1 MDDRIHLQIV
11 TPSAIVVDEMVH
23 YVRLPLE
30 GGSIG
35 VLHGHAPL
43 LGAVTAGVVKYTCGG
58 EDNFAAVREGV
69 VKVTSDEV
77 VVLVRGA
84 VCADSADQA
93 RDTARQMKT
102 RTNSR

>member
-11 TPSAIVVDEMVH
+11 TPSAIVVDETVG

-43 LGAVTAGVVKYTCGG
+43 IGALEAGVVKYTRGG
-58 EDNFAAVREGV
+58 MDRYAAVGRGV
-69 VKVTSDEV
+69 VKVASDEV
-77 VVLVRGA
+77 SVLVREG
-84 VCADSADQA
+84 VCADSAAAA
-93 RDTARQMKT
+93 RDAARQIGNEK
-102 RTNSR
+102 